1 MRRGFRVK
9 VSWRSTESTNVPAI
23 DYVVA
28 KLKGLRQRFTQDDSP
43 QRNSA
48 GTLTVTSAEYR

>member
-23 DYVVA
+23 DYAVA

-43 QRNSA
+43 
-48 GTLTVTSAEYR
+48 